1 MSNTEKFIPTNPLA
15 RRSFL
20 KALGAVG
27 VVGAG
32 SSLLAAC
39 GGGSSDSDSKPAAGG
54 EGKEGGEIPAFY
66 AFSLSGSF
74 DPAQASSAVG
84 VPAIWHIMEGITD
97 LSAADRKPYAALAKE
112 MPKQVD
118 DTTWEAELRDGAVFQ
133 DGNPVTTEDVVWSFK
148 RVLDPETKSLLA
160 PFLAF
165 LKEVE
170 AVDDK
175 KVRFTLHYPYA
186 DFLEL
191 ITVVKVVPKA
201 LTDTA
206 DKLEEFKAKPIGS
219 GPYKLVSAESAL
231 VVMEKFDGYNGS
243 QKAYADKLTWNCST
257 EGSARVSALQS
268 GSADAI
274 QNVPFLNVD
283 TVKST
288 ATVADEQG
296 FNLAFLMF
304 NCSAKPFDDV
314 RVRQALFYALDMEQI
329 VKVAANGFAT
339 PATCYLDD
347 ANPSYQ
353 KASTVYSH
361 DPDKAKSLL
370 KEAGV
375 DSLDFE
381 LVTTDVAF
389 VKAAGPIIQSNWKEI
404 GVNVTLNTL
413 ASAAVYQNEVPSDK
427 FRALLASGDPS
438 IYGSSADLLLRW
450 YYASDTWMGDRARF
464 AQDPEFNI
472 IKGKLDEASQEQD
485 DSKREALYK
494 EVFDA
499 VAQQVPLY
507 PLFHVKNITAWNEK
521 QIEGFKPSPSNALV
535 FLNVKKV

>member
-1 MSNTEKFIPTNPLA
+1 MSNTENIIPSNPLA

-39 GGGSSDSDSKPAAGG
+39 GGGSSDSSSASNGDGGAAGG
-54 EGKEGGEIPAFY
+54 GEINAFY
-66 AFSLSGSF
+66 AFSLSGAF

-84 VPAIWHIMEGITD
+84 VPALWHIMEGITD
-97 LSAADRKPYAALAKE
+97 LSAADRKPYPALAKE
-112 MPKQVD
+112 MPTKVD
-118 DTTWEAELRDGAVFQ
+118 DVTWEAELRDGAVFQ
-133 DGNPVTTEDVVWSFK
+133 DGSPVTTEDVVWSFQ
-148 RVLDPETKSLLA
+148 RVTDPATKSLLA

-165 LKEVE
+165 LKDVE

-175 KVRFTLHYPYA
+175 KIRFNLNYPYA

-191 ITVVKVVPKA
+191 ITVVKIVPKA
-201 LTDTA
+201 LTDTEA
-206 DKLEEFKAKPIGS
+206 KLEEFKAKPIGS

-243 QKAYADKLTWNCST
+243 QKAYADKLTWHCST

-268 GSADAI
+268 GSAAAI

-296 FNLAFLMF
+296 FNLLFLMF
-304 NCSAKPFDDV
+304 NCKAKPFDDV

-329 VKVAANGFAT
+329 VKVAANGYAT

-347 ANPSYQ
+347 KNPGYQ

-361 DPDKAKSLL
+361 DPDKARELL

-404 GVNVTLNTL
+404 GVNVTLNPL
-413 ASAAVYQNEVPSDK
+413 ASSAVYQTEVPSEK

-464 AQDPEFNI
+464 SDDPEFLL
-472 IKGKLDEASQEQD
+472 IKGTLDKASQEQD

-499 VAQQVPLY
+499 IATQVPLY
-507 PLFHVKNITAWNEK
+507 PIFHVKNVTGWNEK